1 MGSANFESEI
11 LSWDRLDRFGAPVRP
26 VFPCFAQC
34 IADLGVGAST
44 RRRAAGASHRLSGA
58 ATSQAKPCFAFPLR
72 PSRACAKQASGAE
85 PPLDAAP
92 RAGRSAAVRRA
103 RAIPKP
109 IHLTPHLHSPTTGPI
124 SLSIGRNRSRR
135 HQPPKPYHR
144 SSAPLAADPSPPF
157 PDSNQG
163 RSELRRALL
172 HLPSHFPFRFGC
184 CHRREH
190 GSPPCA
196 AACRRPLVAPRP
208 GPSSC
213 ATSARMEAAQPC
225 WTYSRPPLPPF

>member
-11 LSWDRLDRFGAPVRP
+11 LSWDRSDRFGAPVRP
-26 VFPCFAQC
+26 VNPCFAQFT
-34 IADLGVGAST
+34 ADLGVGAST
-44 RRRAAGASHRLSGA
+44 RHRAGEAPHRLSGA
-58 ATSQAKPCFAFPLR
+58 ATSPAKPRFAS
-72 PSRACAKQASGAE
+72 PSPFSHPCKAS
-85 PPLDAAP
+85 
-92 RAGRSAAVRRA
+92 RRSRA

-124 SLSIGRNRSRR
+124 SLSIRRNRGRR
-135 HQPPKPYHR
+135 CQPPKPYRR
-144 SSAPLAADPSPPF
+144 SSAPLAADPSSPF

-163 RSELRRALL
+163 RGELCRALL

-213 ATSARMEAAQPC
+213 ATSARTEAAQPC
-225 WTYSRPPLPPF
+225 WTYSRPPLLPF